1 MLDSGSSLTIG
12 QIVPDYELLRRIG
25 GGAYGEVWLARSK
38 ATGVLRAAK
47 IVWRHTFDDERPFQ
61 REFEGIQR
69 FERISR
75 EHPRQLSLFH
85 IGRNDAE
92 GYFYYVMELAD
103 DVGTAAEY
111 APRTLRADLNN
122 GRLPAERVL
131 EIGLVL
137 AEALGHLHKNALVH
151 RDVKPSNVIF
161 VNGRPKL
168 ADIGLVTDA
177 SDTRSIVGTEGYL
190 PPEGPGTPQAD
201 IFALG
206 KVLYEAMTGL
216 DRREYPRLPESVRE
230 WPDRNQVI
238 DINEIVLGACAPEV
252 ARRYQSCEE
261 LQTDLALLHQGKAPR
276 RRRAKGHRLPLSWKL
291 GAALAVAVVV
301 AVNFAFWERQ
311 SGASSQSV
319 DGPPSTNM
327 EANALCDKALLI
339 LRGDNYRDFGTAY
352 TNFHR
357 AIELDHNFARPYAG
371 LLEFRLREDVYVPGL
386 PDKTEEIRTIA
397 RRLTDVAPHFAATY
411 CAQSIVNWAD
421 WDFQEALRNVQKAIK
436 TTPKYEL
443 DHAWYSWMLVCL
455 GRPDRSRDELEI
467 ARELAPSKTIIYR
480 ALGNAEVGARHYTNA
495 INWYKIAINWEPN
508 HFIPY
513 RCIGECY
520 MAMGDYTNA
529 LPYSKEY
536 ELRDGGDAA
545 TVSNEYA
552 LLRHALDTGGIRGYW
567 EQQWKWTE
575 PLTNSEYY
583 WKGVIQMHLGNTDEA
598 FRWLETSYDRRED
611 RGEINA
617 SLTGLF
623 YDLCWDGVHD
633 DRRFKALVD
642 KVGLSKVTIPERD

>member
-1 MLDSGSSLTIG
+1 MLDSGSSLMVG

-25 GGAYGEVWLARSK
+25 GGSYGEVWLARSK

-47 IVWRHTFDDERPFQ
+47 IVWRHTFGDERPFQ

-75 EHPRQLSLFH
+75 EHPSQLSLFH
-85 IGRNDAE
+85 IGRNEAE

-103 DVGTAAEY
+103 DAATAADY
-111 APRTLRADLNN
+111 VPRTLRADLNK
-122 GRLPAERVL
+122 GRLPAAQAL
-131 EIGLVL
+131 EVGLAL
-137 AEALGHLHKNALVH
+137 TEALGHLHQNGLVH

-161 VNGRPKL
+161 INGRPKL

-177 SDTRSIVGTEGYL
+177 SDTMSIVGTEGYL
-190 PPEGPGTPQAD
+190 PREGPGTPQAD

-206 KVLYEAMTGL
+206 KVLYEAVTGL
-216 DRREYPRLPESVRE
+216 DRREFPKLPDDLRE
-230 WPDRNQVI
+230 WPDRNAVVE
-238 DINEIVLGACAPEV
+238 INEVVLKACAADSEQ
-252 ARRYQSCEE
+252 RYKSCDE
-261 LQTDLALLHQGKAPR
+261 LQTELTLLRQGKSVRLKRGKKR
-276 RRRAKGHRLPLSWKL
+276 RLASSRKIA
-291 GAALAVAVVV
+291 AALSVV
-301 AVNFAFWERQ
+301 ALVALNFAFWKRQ
-311 SGASSQSV
+311 FGASSQPV

-386 PDKTEEIRTIA
+386 PDKTEEVRTIA
-397 RRLTDVAPHFAATY
+397 RRLQDVAPHFAATY

-421 WDFQEALRNVQKAIK
+421 WNFQEALLNVQKAIK
-436 TTPKYEL
+436 TNPKYEL

-467 ARELAPSKTIIYR
+467 AQGLAPSKTIIYR
-480 ALGNAEVGARHYTNA
+480 ALGNAELGARHYTNA

-508 HFIPY
+508 HYIPY

-520 MAMGDYTNA
+520 IAMGDYTNA

-536 ELRDGGDAA
+536 ELLAGGDEAS
-545 TVSNEYA
+545 VSSGYSM
-552 LLRHALDTGGIRGYW
+552 LRHALDTGGIRGYW
-567 EQQWKWTE
+567 AQQWKWTE
-575 PLTNSEYY
+575 SPTNSDYY

-598 FRWLETSYDRRED
+598 FRWLQTCYDRRED
-611 RGEINA
+611 RGDFIAPLIE
-617 SLTGLF
+617 LF
-623 YDLCWDGVHD
+623 YDQSWDGVHD
-633 DRRFKALVD
+633 DRRFKTLVH

>member
-1 MLDSGSSLTIG
+1 MLDSGPAPMTS

-25 GGAYGEVWLARSK
+25 GGSYGEVWLARSR

-47 IVWRHTFDDERPFQ
+47 IVWRHTFQEERPFQ
-61 REFEGIQR
+61 REFDGIQR

-75 EHPRQLSLFH
+75 EHPSQLSLFH

-103 DVGTAAEY
+103 DAATGADY
-111 APRTLRADLNN
+111 VPRTLRADLNK
-122 GRLPAERVL
+122 GRLPAAQAL
-131 EIGLVL
+131 EVGLAL
-137 AEALGHLHKNALVH
+137 TEALSHLHENGLVH

-190 PPEGPGTPQAD
+190 PREGPGTPQAD

-206 KVLYEAMTGL
+206 KVLYEAVTGL
-216 DRREYPRLPESVRE
+216 DRREFPKLPDDLRD
-230 WPDRNQVI
+230 WPDRNAVVE
-238 DINEIVLGACAPEV
+238 INEVVLKACAADSEE
-252 ARRYQSCEE
+252 RYKSCDE
-261 LQTDLALLHQGKAPR
+261 LQTELTLLRQGKSVRLKRGKKR
-276 RRRAKGHRLPLSWKL
+276 RLASSRKIA
-291 GAALAVAVVV
+291 AALSVVALV
-301 AVNFAFWERQ
+301 AVNIAFWQRQ
-311 SGASSQSV
+311 FGPSSQSV

-357 AIELDHNFARPYAG
+357 AIDLDHNFARPYAG
-371 LLEFRLREDVYVPGL
+371 LLEFRMREDVYVPGL
-386 PDKTEEIRTIA
+386 PDKTEEVRTIA
-397 RRLTDVAPHFAATY
+397 RRLKNVAPHFAATY

-436 TTPKYEL
+436 TNPKYEL
-443 DHAWYSWMLVCL
+443 DHAWYSWMLLCL
-455 GRPDRSRDELEI
+455 GRPDRSREEVEI
-467 ARELAPSKTIIYR
+467 AQGLAPSKTIIYR
-480 ALGNAEVGARHYTNA
+480 AFGNAELGARHYTNA
-495 INWYKIAINWEPN
+495 ISWYKIAINWEPN

-513 RCIGECY
+513 RAIGECY

-536 ELRDGGDAA
+536 ELLAGGDEAS
-545 TVSNEYA
+545 VSNGYA
-552 LLRHALDTGGIRGYW
+552 LLRHALDAGGTRGYW

-575 PLTNSEYY
+575 PTTNSEYY
-583 WKGVIQMHLGNTDEA
+583 WKAVIQMHLGNTDEA
-598 FRWLETSYDRRED
+598 FRWLQTCYDRRED
-611 RGEINA
+611 RGDFTSWLIE
-617 SLTGLF
+617 LF
-623 YDLCWDGVHD
+623 YDQCWDGVHD
-633 DRRFKALVD
+633 DRRFKTLVD